1 MILVICGGV
10 GHSTELLYEAVA
22 SHKTYSA
29 LNGHIRGTPEARV
42 FQEIGERW
50 FGLPVAVDDAGKL
63 PSSSTICGR
72 NLRILIEENSTNCG
86 ANALETQ
93 RILTSHG
100 MRHPRS
106 IFVVQDPTMCR
117 RTVASFA
124 KAYDYPVEVCPLIKS
139 WPTFVPLVSEI
150 PVADGREANDKLASR
165 LQFITPSV
173 DGEGGTGVWG
183 MSRFLDLVWGE
194 MPRLRDD
201 SNGYGPNGKGY
212 IAHVSIPEDV
222 EKAWRALTAA
232 LGANEWN
239 SGQRS
244 VN

>member
-10 GHSTELLYEAVA
+10 GHSTDLLYEAVA
-22 SHKTYSA
+22 SHKTYQA
-29 LNGHIRGTPEARV
+29 LNGHIQGTSEARI

-50 FGLPVAVDDAGKL
+50 FGLPAAVNDAGKL
-63 PSSSTICGR
+63 PSSSTPCGR
-72 NLRILIEENSTNCG
+72 NLRVLIEEKSTNCG
-86 ANALETQ
+86 ANALETK

-106 IFVVQDPTMCR
+106 IVVVQDPTMCR

-124 KAYDYPVEVCPLIKS
+124 KAYDYPAEACPLIRS
-139 WPTFVPLVSEI
+139 WPTFVPQVSGI

-165 LQFITPSV
+165 LQFITPAV
-173 DGEGGTGVWG
+173 DGEGSASVWRMG
-183 MSRFLDLVWGE
+183 RFLNLVWGE
-194 MPRLRDD
+194 IPRLRDD
-201 SNGYGPNGKGY
+201 PKGYGPNGKGY

-232 LGANEWN
+232 LGASESN
-239 SGQRS
+239 SGQRN
-244 VN
+244 VK